1 MDIFEF
7 QTKYLNALEDEKT
20 ECGDFKDFVKDNSNR
35 IFDILLTNFNNPR
48 YRTLISILFNDF
60 KDIYQKQISDRFV
73 PYYITFT
80 QTIINEFNGTLEDYN
95 NLYCDLHV
103 KLSHE
108 YIFYKWSRDLLF
120 QITQNNMTMFF
131 NNDKMID
138 IIKLCFDEENYKPIY
153 ELLLKMPVDLS
164 NKLYTCINNCILEK
178 LNNTKNIHKLIVEF
192 NNHKIFNDNNQK
204 EIINRYTQDN
214 IKTIFKELVIN
225 ENDTYTFFLDYIIN
239 NGDTF
244 IENYKRFLVKKAV
257 PLTRSNTNTVY
268 HKKLIKKC
276 NALNFI
282 DSNHCNKILEESN
295 SYIGFYSTQV
305 EILIG
310 TSGIWPLKSSH
321 QSICKAFEPTKKIFD
336 DLHKK
341 ENKKIS
347 WAYDEIT
354 AEIEFNKHLLIVPII
369 MVDYILQFNDNDEI
383 EKCDSNIEKFLMKMK
398 ILKIKNNKLTINDKF
413 KYKSKHVDLKTKYD
427 IMLRNTKSNYVSNT
441 VSKSNNMDKKFH
453 IIDIEYYLDSKIVKL
468 LKKLREINKEKMLE
482 ESDFKDIDQSIIEKR
497 ICSLESRD
505 FIIVRENNIIE
516 YIP

>member
-1 MDIFEF
+1 
-7 QTKYLNALEDEKT
+7 
-20 ECGDFKDFVKDNSNR
+20 
-35 IFDILLTNFNNPR
+35 
-48 YRTLISILFNDF
+48 
-60 KDIYQKQISDRFV
+60 
-73 PYYITFT
+73 
-80 QTIINEFNGTLEDYN
+80 
-95 NLYCDLHV
+95 
-103 KLSHE
+103 
-108 YIFYKWSRDLLF
+108 
-120 QITQNNMTMFF
+120 
-131 NNDKMID
+131 
-138 IIKLCFDEENYKPIY
+138 
-153 ELLLKMPVDLS
+153 
-164 NKLYTCINNCILEK
+164 
-178 LNNTKNIHKLIVEF
+178 
-192 NNHKIFNDNNQK
+192 
-204 EIINRYTQDN
+204 
-214 IKTIFKELVIN
+214 
-225 ENDTYTFFLDYIIN
+225 
-239 NGDTF
+239 
-244 IENYKRFLVKKAV
+244 
-257 PLTRSNTNTVY
+257 
-268 HKKLIKKC
+268 
-276 NALNFI
+276 
-282 DSNHCNKILEESN
+282 
-295 SYIGFYSTQV
+295 
-305 EILIG
+305 
-310 TSGIWPLKSSH
+310 LKSSH

-347 WAYDEIT
+347 WAYDEMT